1 MTEKQILKEILIK
14 KRKLEEVGF
23 EPTFVLLSK
32 ENYDVLNNSFVKI
45 HSNII
50 KNIIKIYDLHIFID
64 YYETKDIIGVGI

>member
-1 MTEKQILKEILIK
+1 MTAKQILKEILMK

-50 KNIIKIYDLHIFID
+50 EIYDLHIFVD

>member
-1 MTEKQILKEILIK
+1 MTAKQILKEILAK

-32 ENYDVLNNSFVKI
+32 ENYDVLNNSFLKI

-50 KNIIKIYDLHIFID
+50 EVYDLHVFVD
-64 YYETKDIIGVGI
+64 YNQTKDVIGVGI